1 MEKKWNTTE
10 YYANMLIKENDL
22 AELLSFVANDVSYIE
37 QYDQIIIN
45 EYKDEVNEIYI
56 YIE

>member
-1 MEKKWNTTE
+1 
-10 YYANMLIKENDL
+10 MLIKENDL
-22 AELLSFVANDVSYIE
+22 AELLSFVANYVSYIE

>member
-1 MEKKWNTTE
+1 
-10 YYANMLIKENDL
+10 MLIKENDL